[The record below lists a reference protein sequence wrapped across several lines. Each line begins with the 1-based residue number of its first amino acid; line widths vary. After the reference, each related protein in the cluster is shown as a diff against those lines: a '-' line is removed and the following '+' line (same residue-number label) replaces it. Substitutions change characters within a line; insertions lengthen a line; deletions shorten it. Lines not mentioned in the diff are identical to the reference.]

1 MVLFLH
7 SDTLA
12 ILMEQVGAHCILI
25 IHLLIDSYLA
35 KSPSISIS
43 HTHTLMF
50 LIFMDTFFNGLII
63 FSDPAN
69 KLIQLE
75 RRC

>member
-12 ILMEQVGAHCILI
+12 ILMEQVGVHCVLI
-25 IHLLIDSYLA
+25 THLLIDSYLA
-35 KSPSISIS
+35 KSPSISVCLSIS
-43 HTHTLMF
+43 HMHTLMF

-63 FSDPAN
+63 FSDPLTN
-69 KLIQLE
+69 
-75 RRC
+75 

>member
-25 IHLLIDSYLA
+25 IHLLIGFLLWLSLP
-35 KSPSISIS
+35 PSLSIS

-50 LIFMDTFFNGLII
+50 LIFMDTFFQWPDHL
-63 FSDPAN
+63 
-69 KLIQLE
+69 
-75 RRC
+75 

>member
-35 KSPSISIS
+35 KSPSISVYFSHS
-43 HTHTLMF
+43 HTHV
-50 LIFMDTFFNGLII
+50 
-63 FSDPAN
+63 SDIYGHLFQWPDH
-69 KLIQLE
+69 L
-75 RRC
+75 